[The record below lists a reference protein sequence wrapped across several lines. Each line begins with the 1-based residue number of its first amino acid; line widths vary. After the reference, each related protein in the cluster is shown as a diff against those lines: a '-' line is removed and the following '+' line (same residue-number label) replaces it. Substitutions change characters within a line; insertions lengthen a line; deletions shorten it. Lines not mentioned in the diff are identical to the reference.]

1 MQKEIEIIVPFYD
14 LDPMHVVW
22 HGNYLKYMERARCAL
37 LDEYSLSYD
46 DMAKLGY
53 AFPVVTVQ
61 AKYIKP
67 AIFGQKIIVKIT
79 HIPNENFLI
88 FKYEI
93 SDANTHDKIFAAE
106 TKQMAVDIQKNESCF
121 QLPEPFLKTFGGVS

>member
-14 LDPMHVVW
+14 LDPMRVVW

-37 LDEYSLSYD
+37 LDEYSLNYD

-79 HIPNENFLI
+79 HIPNENFLV

-106 TKQMAVDIQKNESCF
+106 TKQMAVDIETGESCF
-121 QLPEPFLKTFGGVS
+121 QLPEPFLKIFGGVS

>member
-14 LDPMHVVW
+14 LDPMRVVW

-37 LDEYSLSYD
+37 LDEYSLNYD

-53 AFPVVTVQ
+53 AFPVVTMQ

-67 AIFGQKIIVKIT
+67 AIFGQKIIVKI
-79 HIPNENFLI
+79 IFLFYI
-88 FKYEI
+88 YI
-93 SDANTHDKIFAAE
+93 IY
-106 TKQMAVDIQKNESCF
+106 
-121 QLPEPFLKTFGGVS
+121 FLNNKFIIIIVFCNINMP

>member
-14 LDPMHVVW
+14 LDPMRVVW
-22 HGNYLKYMERARCAL
+22 HGNYLKYMEGARCAL
-37 LDEYSLSYD
+37 LDEYSLNYD

-53 AFPVVTVQ
+53 AFPVVTMQ

-79 HIPNENFLI
+79 HISNENFLI

-93 SDANTHDKIFAAE
+93 SDANTHDKIFTAE
-106 TKQMAVDIQKNESCF
+106 TKQMVVNIETHESCF
-121 QLPEPFLKTFGGVS
+121 QLPEPFLKIFGGVS